1 MSAHPLP
8 DLNAVRR
15 LLIIRLSAI
24 GDVIHCLPI
33 SAALKEAYPHL
44 EITWLVEEIS
54 EEIVSGNPCLH
65 DVIVI
70 PRGRWNRGRLR
81 SPQVWAEYLQFVRK
95 LRRRRF
101 DVTLD
106 LQGYA
111 KSALMAL
118 ATGARYRIGWWRMR
132 DGSGIVS
139 RSLPKRKESVHRV
152 DWFLDVAR
160 VLGASPAIITF
171 PLAVPA
177 AERERVRE
185 MLAAGGVD
193 PDQPYAVLNQAAG
206 DPARRWGT
214 AQFGA
219 VAARLAREQGMPS
232 VLVGVDKDR
241 APNQEIIAHFQNYY
255 VNSQEQIRSAEKQL
269 TSTQGTAKLVPLP
282 LDLAGKTTLKELA
295 AVIAGCAVQ
304 ISGDTGSLHIA
315 AALERP
321 IVGLYGSSDP
331 AHAGPWGQMHHIL
344 SRRDLCS
351 RSCTIRRCA
360 FVTDSANQ
368 NGDEPAITT
377 ARCLEAITPDEVM
390 KMALRAMADARV
402 PADSQ

>member
-1 MSAHPLP
+1 MSAQALP
-8 DLNAVRR
+8 DLHAVQR

-54 EEIVSGNPCLH
+54 EEIVSGNPYLH

-81 SPQVWAEYLQFVRK
+81 SPQVWAEYLSFLRM

-118 ATGARYRIGWWRMR
+118 ATGARHRIGWWRMR

-160 VLGASPAIITF
+160 VLEASPAKVTF
-171 PLAVPA
+171 PLTFP
-177 AERERVRE
+177 REALDRVRC
-185 MLAAGGVD
+185 LLSAGGID

-206 DPARRWGT
+206 DPARRWVS
-214 AQFGA
+214 AHFGE
-219 VAARLAREQGMPS
+219 VAAKIAFEYGMPS

-241 APNQEIIAHFQNYY
+241 APDQEIIAQFQSCYENFLEHSRRAGETR
-255 VNSQEQIRSAEKQL
+255 NS
-269 TSTQGTAKLVPLP
+269 VPAP

-295 AVIAGCAVQ
+295 ALLAGCAVQ

-321 IVGLYGSSDP
+321 VVGLYGSSDP
-331 AHAGPWGQMHHIL
+331 AHAGPWGQTAHVL

-351 RSCTIRRCA
+351 RACTIRRCA
-360 FVTDSANQ
+360 FVTDAAEQ
-368 NGDEPAITT
+368 NSTGNGSDPVVKT
-377 ARCLEAITPDEVM
+377 ARCLEAITPDEVVA
-390 KMALRAMADARV
+390 MALRAMADARV
-402 PADSQ
+402 PVGSQ